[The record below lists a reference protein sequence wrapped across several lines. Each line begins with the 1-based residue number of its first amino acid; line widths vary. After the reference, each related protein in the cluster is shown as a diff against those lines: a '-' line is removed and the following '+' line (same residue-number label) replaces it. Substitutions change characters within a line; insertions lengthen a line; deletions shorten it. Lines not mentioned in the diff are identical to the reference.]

1 VDVNL
6 LEALA
11 LIAFGFLTG
20 TLSGL
25 LGVGGG
31 IFIVPFL
38 VLIFGM
44 VQQDAQATSLLVVL
58 PTAIVAS
65 QRLNKQGVGD
75 LRGGL
80 VMGLFGI
87 VGSIVS
93 TLLALQLSGAT
104 LQVLF
109 AILLV
114 IVGVKL
120 LRDGLAKPE
129 EAGA

>member
-1 VDVNL
+1 MDVNL
-6 LEALA
+6 LEMLA
-11 LIAFGFLTG
+11 LIAFGFMTG

-31 IFIVPFL
+31 IFMVPFL
-38 VLIFGM
+38 VLVFGM

-80 VMGLFGI
+80 LMGLFGV
-87 VGSIVS
+87 VGSVAS
-93 TLLALQLSGAT
+93 TLLALQLSGGT

-114 IVGVKL
+114 VVGVKL
-120 LRDGLAKPE
+120 LRDGLKQPE
-129 EAGA
+129 EAHS